1 MTSMAGS
8 ELLVSHGARC
18 TGLEGIMCKKGP
30 MLKENRSKA
39 WPKVMAWK
47 GAQARLWMVLGAWGS
62 S

>member
-8 ELLVSHGARC
+8 ELLVSHGARLFTFTF

-39 WPKVMAWK
+39 WPKLMA
-47 GAQARLWMVLGAWGS
+47 
-62 S
+62 